1 MYNPPA
7 FKEDDLNRQHEL
19 IRQHP
24 LGLLISS
31 GPDGL
36 QASPLPFHLVSD
48 GSSFGRLQ
56 GHLSRDNPHLKTLDG
71 DDVLVVFQGSD
82 AYVTPTWYR
91 SKTEHGKVVPTWN
104 YVMVQV
110 QGTVR
115 IIDDHEWLRSQV
127 TRLTHDHESS
137 RPEPWHVTDAPASYI
152 DGQINGIVGLE
163 IEIRRIEG
171 KWKVSQNRPAADRC
185 AVADGFRANGD
196 AVMSNLVR
204 DYLDQADPK

>member
-1 MYNPPA
+1 MYIPPA

-31 GPDGL
+31 SADGL
-36 QASPLPFHLVSD
+36 QASPLPFHLVAD

-56 GHLSRDNPHLKTLDG
+56 GHLSRANPHLRTLDG
-71 DDVLVVFQGSD
+71 GDVLIVFKGGD

-110 QGTVR
+110 RGTVR
-115 IIDDHEWLRSQV
+115 VIDDHEWLRSQI

-137 RPEPWHVTDAPASYI
+137 RPEPWHVTDAPSSYI

-163 IEIRRIEG
+163 IEIRQIEG
-171 KWKVSQNRPAADRC
+171 KWKVSQNRPEADRRG
-185 AVADGFRANGD
+185 VADGFQSSGD
-196 AVMSNLVR
+196 AAMSSLVR
-204 DYLDQADPK
+204 ASLDQTDRK

>member
-7 FKEDDLNRQHEL
+7 FKEDDLNRQHQL

-56 GHLSRDNPHLKTLDG
+56 GHLSRGNPHWKTLDG
-71 DDVLVVFQGSD
+71 DDVLVVFQGGD
-82 AYVTPTWYR
+82 AYVTPAWYR
-91 SKTEHGKVVPTWN
+91 SKSEHGKVVPTWN

-110 QGTVR
+110 HGTVR
-115 IIDDHEWLRSQV
+115 VIDDHEWLRSQI
-127 TRLTHDHESS
+127 TRLTHDHEAP
-137 RPEPWHVTDAPASYI
+137 RREPWHVTDAPATYI
-152 DGQINGIVGLE
+152 DAQISGIVGLE
-163 IEIRRIEG
+163 IDIRRIEG
-171 KWKVSQNRPAADRC
+171 KWKVSQNRPEADRSG
-185 AVADGFRANGD
+185 VAEGLEAIGD
-196 AVMSNLVR
+196 ARMSSLVKSYS
-204 DYLDQADPK
+204 DPDAD